1 MSTPITIYNK
11 LIQSGLPFSV
21 REDLKNEYFK
31 FITMKVYTQD
41 LDGTIISPSIEV
53 DQIWH
58 THLLYNKHY
67 LDMCT
72 NINFIIYHHPE
83 RENDDEFT
91 KNIRR
96 NNFINLCSHHFPL
109 IKPTIPRKVYI
120 AKCLDK
126 DKDCDLIPVFIKT
139 MVGNTKTIYI
149 DLDKETLKSFK
160 QKVLDKENIMIEHQ
174 KYLFHGKILDNND
187 KLLKDYGIEKNS
199 ILHLYLQLKGC

>member
-96 NNFINLCSHHFPL
+96 NNFINLCSHHFPA

-120 AKCLDK
+120 AKCL